1 METNK
6 RQARE
11 QGYVETLFGRRV
23 WLPGITSP
31 NGGIRSN
38 SERAAINA
46 PLQGSNADIIKLA
59 MPEVERLAASTC
71 GYSEPSS
78 RSLRDSGASSHEV
91 DKSLVRRSPREGDQ
105 AQVRLLMQVHDE
117 LVLEAH
123 PEVVDELKSKLP
135 EVMCGVV
142 KLRVP
147 LAVEVGVGLNW
158 DEAH

>member
-59 MPEVERLAASTC
+59 MPEVERVLGNGQWAMGNASPT
-71 GYSEPSS
+71 SQRPTPN
-78 RSLRDSGASSHEV
+78 AH
-91 DKSLVRRSPREGDQ
+91 
-105 AQVRLLMQVHDE
+105 LLMQVHDE

-123 PEVVDELKSKLP
+123 PEAVDELKSKLP